1 MNRSAAH
8 QLEKCSLLRSQALIL
23 YLQHQHRLEASPA
36 QNSLGESFPL
46 TPGNFGAE
54 PMGLNDSFVNP
65 TDPIRR
71 VIRRGLMLFA
81 LAEDTS
87 QLPVLISG
95 TAREPCHGGKR
106 REVECVPGPSWSE
119 LPYPTGSYKTA
130 LVRLAFLLV

>member
-1 MNRSAAH
+1 M
-8 QLEKCSLLRSQALIL
+8 
-23 YLQHQHRLEASPA
+23 
-36 QNSLGESFPL
+36 

-54 PMGLNDSFVNP
+54 PTGLNDSFVNP

-95 TAREPCHGGKR
+95 TAREPCHGVKR

-130 LVRLAFLLV
+130 LVKAGIPPGLTQQPGLSCKNDEKPLPERKTSMSGVNESVLRVIFCLLLLCS